1 MRTRHALSA
10 ALIAIAALGAVTTAP
25 APALAQRA
33 TGSVS
38 AKDKARAATL
48 KTQGDDAMVT
58 LRYDEA
64 IAAYTKAYE
73 ITRDPAL
80 LYNRGRALQ
89 GLGQFPEALEQ
100 LEGFKSKAS
109 PSLLARVPALDS
121 LIAEV
126 RGKIATVT
134 FTSNAKGARIL
145 VRSKVIGTTPLSGPI
160 KVNSG
165 SALVEV
171 EAEGYLPFKETMDLP
186 GGGELTIDAKLKLKS
201 KMGVLTIRSPIA
213 GARVFIDGKAAGNV
227 PVERSVPA
235 GTHKILVE
243 RDGYEAAETT
253 AVVTA
258 GDRKQITIGLE
269 ESGPIAKKWWF
280 WTGIGV
286 IVLGGAAVT
295 TLLLVEKPADKGDI
309 GTGQVSAPLR
319 F

>member
-10 ALIAIAALGAVTTAP
+10 ALIAIAALGAVTTSP
-25 APALAQRA
+25 APALAQRSA
-33 TGSVS
+33 VS
-38 AKDKARAATL
+38 AKDKARAAEL
-48 KTQGDDAMVT
+48 KAQGDASMVT

-109 PSLLARVPALDS
+109 PSLLARVPALNT

-126 RGKIATVT
+126 RAKIATVT
-134 FTSNAKGARIL
+134 ISSNAKGARIL
-145 VRSKVIGTTPLSGPI
+145 VRSKVVGTTPLPGPI

-165 SALVEV
+165 SALVEI
-171 EAEGYLPFKETMDLP
+171 EAEGYLPYRETLDLP
-186 GGGELTIDAKLKLKS
+186 GGGELTIDAKLKLKT
-201 KMGVLTIRSPIA
+201 KMGLLTVRSPIA

-258 GDRKQITIGLE
+258 GDRKQITIALE

-280 WTGIGV
+280 WTGLGV

-295 TLLLVEKPADKGDI
+295 TLLLVEQPADEGDI
-309 GTGQVSAPLR
+309 GTGQIAAPLR